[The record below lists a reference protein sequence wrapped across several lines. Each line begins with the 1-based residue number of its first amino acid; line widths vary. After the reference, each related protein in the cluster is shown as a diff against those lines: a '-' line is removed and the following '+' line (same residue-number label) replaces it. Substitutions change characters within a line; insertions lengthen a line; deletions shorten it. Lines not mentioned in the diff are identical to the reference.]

1 MNFIKKTL
9 AISNYEKLLQ
19 KKLSIR
25 KKNNNDNSSN
35 KNTNQQNKLW
45 KLYV

>member
-1 MNFIKKTL
+1 MKKTL
-9 AISNYEKLLQ
+9 AISNFEKLFQ
-19 KKLSIR
+19 KKLSI

>member
-19 KKLSIR
+19 KKLSI

-35 KNTNQQNKLW
+35 KNANQQNKS
-45 KLYV
+45 

>member
-19 KKLSIR
+19 KKLSI

-35 KNTNQQNKLW
+35 KNTNQQNKSW
-45 KLYV
+45 KLYI